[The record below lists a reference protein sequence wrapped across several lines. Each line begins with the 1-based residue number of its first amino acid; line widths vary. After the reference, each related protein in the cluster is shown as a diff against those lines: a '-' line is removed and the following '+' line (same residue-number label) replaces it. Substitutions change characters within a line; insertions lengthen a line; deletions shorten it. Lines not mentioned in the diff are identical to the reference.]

1 ETCCS
6 QRLLLLGTTSSR
18 EAPMNAM
25 PGHPVVV
32 TLKRFTPVALLAGES
47 MPMSPIGPKRH
58 GVEVQSR
65 PLLEDY
71 RTCCQLPCGAIAAAR
86 SAEEKPRASAS
97 VAEPRDPWCYR
108 RIVQMIVRY

>member
-1 ETCCS
+1 
-6 QRLLLLGTTSSR
+6 
-18 EAPMNAM
+18 MKAM
-25 PGHPVVV
+25 PGPSGGGDLETFH
-32 TLKRFTPVALLAGES
+32 TRCALAGES